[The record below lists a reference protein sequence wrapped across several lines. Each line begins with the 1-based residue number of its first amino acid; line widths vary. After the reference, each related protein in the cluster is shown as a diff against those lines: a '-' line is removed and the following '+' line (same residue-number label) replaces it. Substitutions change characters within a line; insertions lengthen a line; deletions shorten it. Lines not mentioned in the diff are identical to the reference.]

1 MTRGTYRHSGFGMYL
16 VLYFFTTLIVLI
28 VAYFLAAL
36 TLILL
41 GFTVDVWSFPPNL
54 RDHAGW
60 MLIALWLLY
69 VLIGHAIAYKALWEG
84 RAFG

>member
-1 MTRGTYRHSGFGMYL
+1 MTRGQYRRSGFGMYL
-16 VLYFFTTLIVLI
+16 VLYFFTGLIVLV

-41 GFTVDVWSFPPNL
+41 GFTIDVWSFPPSL
-54 RDHAGW
+54 HDHAGW
-60 MLIALWLLY
+60 MLIALWLFY
-69 VLIGHAIAYKALWEG
+69 VLIGHTIAYKVLWEG